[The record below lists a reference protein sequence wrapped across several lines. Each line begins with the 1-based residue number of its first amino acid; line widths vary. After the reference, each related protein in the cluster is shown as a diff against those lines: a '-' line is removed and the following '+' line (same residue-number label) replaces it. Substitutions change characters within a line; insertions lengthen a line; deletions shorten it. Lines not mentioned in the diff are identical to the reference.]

1 MLANKHFFDLNSV
14 CMVRIGC
21 QLKEGP
27 AGLVDG
33 IPVVAHGHNVVVPK
47 VGKVVVRLKLDV
59 NETNSVRVLLYECLK
74 GEFTFFYS
82 RIGCPPIRGVKPDGS

>member
-1 MLANKHFFDLNSV
+1 MANKHFFDLNSV

-74 GEFTFFYS
+74 EDDFGRDRERESRYS
-82 RIGCPPIRGVKPDGS
+82 IF